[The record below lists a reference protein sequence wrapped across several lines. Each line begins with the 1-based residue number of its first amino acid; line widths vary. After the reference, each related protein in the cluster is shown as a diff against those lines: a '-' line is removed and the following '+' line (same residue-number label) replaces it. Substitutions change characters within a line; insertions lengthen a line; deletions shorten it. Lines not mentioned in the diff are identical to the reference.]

1 MPSLAS
7 KPRYPVTIEGETA
20 VIGTANEL
28 AIALDVLYGQHD
40 RAILE
45 QLCPHLAEIVGNAAG
60 LTNVLRV
67 LEPADQIV
75 LIQAIGDQ
83 LPAVLH
89 HARFL
94 RDLFAIL
101 ADETVEQCLLET
113 LGADGIRTLI
123 VTASELG
130 EVLEWLYGQRDQQ
143 LLNLLGTSYLK
154 RLIRTGEDLACVLN
168 GLAEPAQ
175 ADLIEQLGWPLN
187 YYKHVLTP
195 LNFEEMAH
203 HPEAPVLQHIRQS
216 CQHLEING
224 PNTVIFVLPD
234 GRMGVVADS
243 KKLRP
248 LVIGKDDCMV
258 AAASE
263 VCGLNMVIPSRDHER
278 DVYPG
283 ERETVMVDNGLEI
296 ERWPQ

>member
-28 AIALDVLYGQHD
+28 AIALDVLHGQHD

-45 QLCPHLAEIVGNAAG
+45 QLRPHLAEIVGNAAG

-113 LGADGIRTLI
+113 LGAAGLRTLI

-175 ADLIEQLGWPLN
+175 ADLIEQLGWPRVVEL
-187 YYKHVLTP
+187 
-195 LNFEEMAH
+195 
-203 HPEAPVLQHIRQS
+203 
-216 CQHLEING
+216 IN
-224 PNTVIFVLPD
+224 D
-234 GRMGVVADS
+234 GREFAFLMRALPAELGTRLLGEYS
-243 KKLRP
+243 REQFINL
-248 LVIGKDDCMV
+248 IGNQHDWAYVYDRLETAE
-258 AAASE
+258 AAALVTKLGGTS
-263 VCGLNMVIPSRDHER
+263 HAA
-278 DVYPG
+278 
-283 ERETVMVDNGLEI
+283 
-296 ERWPQ
+296 